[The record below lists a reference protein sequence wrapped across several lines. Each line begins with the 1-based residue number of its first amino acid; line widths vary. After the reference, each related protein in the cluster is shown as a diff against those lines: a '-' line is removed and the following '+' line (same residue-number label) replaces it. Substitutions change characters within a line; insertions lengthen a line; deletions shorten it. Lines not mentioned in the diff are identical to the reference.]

1 MTSLAEYF
9 AANRPK
15 AKWHCGDRV
24 FGKIQGVPFIG
35 SCGGEIMVNETIGS
49 MVTVFV
55 DLPVKVDN
63 TWHKTF
69 VKVKPKDLMRLK
81 SMDDE
86 ELLTLPV
93 AGSIPVKRTK
103 TKNK

>member
-1 MTSLAEYF
+1 MSTLAEYF
-9 AANRPK
+9 STNRPK
-15 AKWHCGDRV
+15 AKWQHGDRV
-24 FGKIQGVPFIG
+24 FGTFNGVPFTG
-35 SCGGEIMVNETIGS
+35 TCGGEGMINETQGS

-55 DLPVKVDN
+55 DLPLRVDN
-63 TWHKTF
+63 IWHMTF

-81 SMDDE
+81 SMDDK

>member
-9 AANRPK
+9 AANRPV
-15 AKWHCGDRV
+15 AKWHAGDRV
-24 FGKIQGVPFIG
+24 FGKIDDIPFIG
-35 SCGGEIMVNETIGS
+35 TCGGETMVNETIGS

-55 DLPVKVDN
+55 DLPVKINNAWHN
-63 TWHKTF
+63 TF
-69 VKVKPKDLMRLK
+69 IKVKPKHLMRLK
-81 SMDDE
+81 SMDDM

-103 TKNK
+103 AKNK